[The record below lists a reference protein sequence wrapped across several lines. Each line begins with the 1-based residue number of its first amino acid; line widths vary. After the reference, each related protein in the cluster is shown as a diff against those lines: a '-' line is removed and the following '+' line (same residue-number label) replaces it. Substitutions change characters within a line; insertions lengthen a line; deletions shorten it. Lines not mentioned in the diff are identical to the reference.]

1 MRALAYP
8 FFTLA
13 TGSGKIVTSAFIDSL
28 IPLVLLAAAG
38 AMAASVM
45 MRKPWTAP
53 FAALAYRRVSGT
65 PLFQTINMA
74 ISALWAVLIGWLAVA
89 WFAQL
94 PVAARFLPLAAGGL
108 VSMALPPAWIWT
120 DLRRRA
126 TGDRR
131 NNWPAPDFS
140 RREAGAFDVAVIGS
154 GIGGLTAA
162 ALLADKG
169 LKVIVFEQHD
179 RPGGFCHHWVRRARD
194 QETRERLLFRFDSG
208 VHDFSGWWPDGTLD
222 VLLKRLGKDGAMSWR
237 RLDHRFDYDGF
248 RLDVPRDWH
257 GLIDLLG
264 KQFPRDAAGIATLF
278 GEIHEIY
285 RAMYA
290 TARYHDGFP
299 GAPQTPA
306 DAMAFAREF
315 PLAAAWVDRPWRAF
329 IGRHVTDIAARDLIE
344 GIAAYRTHD
353 PALLSVGAMVP
364 LYAYYL
370 IGGAYPEGGSGHFAQ
385 VLADAIEE
393 RGGEVRLR
401 TGVTRVMQTEGV
413 ATGVATRDHKGN
425 ETIVHATAIVCNADP
440 GQLARELLADSP
452 QRRLML
458 RQFGEIVPSCSAVGM
473 HVGLRGT
480 VDVPPIVHVKD
491 GDMHTEVIFTKIVD
505 PSCAPEGYSTID
517 LFQLTPP
524 DDSAGWFPPDATD
537 KDLKRFRRSQPYL
550 ERKQAA
556 AAAML
561 DVARRIVP
569 DLDERI
575 VYRSDASPVTF
586 HRYGWT
592 RAGAIYG
599 LKNPGGGLPVRT
611 PVRNLVL
618 AGAMTL
624 GGGIEPTALAGAFAA
639 KALVPDV
646 LAPRAAEAPP
656 RTENA
661 HAMA

>member
-1 MRALAYP
+1 M
-8 FFTLA
+8 TL
-13 TGSGKIVTSAFIDSL
+13 AFIDTLISL
-28 IPLVLLAAAG
+28 ILLAVAC

-45 MRKPWTAP
+45 VRKPWTAP
-53 FAALAYRRVSGT
+53 FAALVYRQVSGT

-74 ISALWAVLIGWLAVA
+74 ISALWAVLMLWLAFA

-94 PVAARFLPLAAGGL
+94 PVAVRFLPLAAGGV
-108 VSMALPPAWIWT
+108 VSMGLPPLWIWT
-120 DLRRRA
+120 DLKWRA
-126 TGDRR
+126 TGDKR
-131 NNWPAPDFS
+131 NNWPSPNFS
-140 RREAGAFDVAVIGS
+140 RRDAEAYDVAVIGS

-169 LKVIVFEQHD
+169 LRVIVFEQHD
-179 RPGGFCHHWVRRARD
+179 RPGGFCHHWIRRARD

-222 VLLKRLGKDGAMSWR
+222 VLLRRLGKADAVSWR

-248 RLDVPRDWH
+248 RLDVPREWR

-264 KQFPRDAAGIATLF
+264 RRFPHDAAGIARLF
-278 GEIHEIY
+278 DEIHEIY
-285 RAMYA
+285 GAMYA
-290 TARYHDGFP
+290 TARYHNGFP
-299 GAPQTPA
+299 GAPQTPK
-306 DAMAFAREF
+306 DAMAFASEF
-315 PLAAAWVDRPWRAF
+315 PLAAAWVDRPWRTF
-329 IGRHVTDIAARDLIE
+329 IGRYVTDEAARALIE

-353 PALLSVGAMVP
+353 PALISVGAMVP
-364 LYAYYL
+364 LYAYFF

-385 VLADAIEE
+385 VLADAIKE

-401 TGVTRVMQTEGV
+401 TGVTRVLQEDGA
-413 ATGVATRDHKGN
+413 ATGVVARDYRGN
-425 ETIVHATAIVCNADP
+425 ETTVRATAVVCNADP
-440 GQLARELLADSP
+440 GTLARDLLEESS

-458 RQFGEIVPSCSAVGM
+458 HQFGEIVPSCSAVGM

-491 GDMHTEVIFTKIVD
+491 GDVHTEVIFTKVVD
-505 PSCAPEGYSTID
+505 SSCAPDGYSTID

-524 DDSAGWFPPDATD
+524 DESATWFPPAATD
-537 KDLKRFRRSQPYL
+537 KDLKPFRRSQPYL
-550 ERKQAA
+550 DRKAA
-556 AAAML
+556 ISAKML

-569 DLDERI
+569 DLDGRI
-575 VYRSDASPVTF
+575 IYQSDASPVTF

-592 RAGAIYG
+592 RDGAIYG
-599 LKNPGGGLPVRT
+599 LRNPGGGLPVRT

-646 LAPRAAEAPP
+646 LVPKDRPREQAASHDSAIEAGVEPGG
-656 RTENA
+656 A
-661 HAMA
+661 YAA

>member
-1 MRALAYP
+1 MTPA
-8 FFTLA
+8 FTD
-13 TGSGKIVTSAFIDSL
+13 TL
-28 IPLVLLAAAG
+28 IPLVLLAVAG
-38 AMAASVM
+38 TMAASVA

-53 FAALAYRRVSGT
+53 FAALFYRQVSGT
-65 PLFQTINMA
+65 PLFLTINVAM
-74 ISALWAVLIGWLAVA
+74 SSLWAALMLWLAVA
-89 WFAQL
+89 WLAQL
-94 PVAARFLPLAAGGL
+94 AMPVRLLPLAAGGL
-108 VSMALPPAWIWT
+108 VSMALPPAWIRL
-120 DLRRRA
+120 DLKRRA

-131 NNWPAPDFS
+131 NDWPAPDFS
-140 RREAGAFDVAVIGS
+140 RRDDGAFDVAVIGS

-162 ALLADKG
+162 ALLAEKG
-169 LKVIVFEQHD
+169 LKVVVFEQHD
-179 RPGGFCHHWVRRARD
+179 RPGGFCHHWIRRARD

-222 VLLKRLGKDGAMSWR
+222 VLLKRLGKGGAVSWQ
-237 RLDHRFDYDGF
+237 RLDHRFDYDGL
-248 RLDVPRDWH
+248 RLDVPREWR

-264 KQFPRDAAGIATLF
+264 RQFPQDAAGIATLF

-290 TARYHDGFP
+290 TARYHNGFP

-329 IGRHVTDIAARDLIE
+329 IGRYVTDTAARDLIE

-353 PALLSVGAMVP
+353 PALISVGAMVP
-364 LYAYYL
+364 LYAYYF
-370 IGGAYPEGGSGHFAQ
+370 IGGAYPQGGSGHFAQ
-385 VLADAIEE
+385 VLADAIAE

-401 TGVTRVMQTEGV
+401 TAVTRVIQQDGV
-413 ATGVATRDHKGN
+413 ATGVVTRDHKGN
-425 ETIVHATAIVCNADP
+425 AQTVRATAIVCNADP
-440 GQLARELLADSP
+440 GMLARELLEDSP

-473 HVGLRGT
+473 HVGLRGS

-491 GDMHTEVIFTKIVD
+491 GDVHTEAIFTKVVD
-505 PSCAPEGYSTID
+505 PTCAPDGYSTID

-524 DDSAGWFPPDATD
+524 DESAGWFPPDAAD
-537 KDLKRFRRSQPYL
+537 KDLKGLRRSQPYL
-550 ERKQAA
+550 ERKEAA
-556 AAAML
+556 AAGML
-561 DVARRIVP
+561 AVARRIVP
-569 DLDERI
+569 DLDQRI

-592 RAGAIYG
+592 RGGAIYG
-599 LKNPGGGLPVRT
+599 LKNPGGGLPLRT

-646 LAPRAAEAPP
+646 LAPKNATAAEAPL
-656 RTENA
+656 RTEDA
-661 HAMA
+661 HAVA